1 MGYLKQSMRLFAV
14 ALSVGLIFGA
24 AVCSGS
30 SDAKAEE
37 CAQAYELIDGQQ
49 SPCRGIVWP
58 KLWTVRALQC
68 VEADLP
74 EAKQTIEASQRL
86 IQSCGDSLIEIQD
99 AHRKALDDLEEI
111 ARNAAGLNVRP
122 WYEHPALWLGLGLA
136 GGAGLVVFAGKL

>member
-1 MGYLKQSMRLFAV
+1 MRLFAV

-24 AVCSGS
+24 AVCGGS

-58 KLWTVRALQC
+58 KLWTMRALQC

-74 EAKQTIEASQRL
+74 EAKQTIEASGRL
-86 IQSCGDSLIEIQD
+86 LQSCENSLTELQGS
-99 AHRKALDDLEEI
+99 HRRALDDLEQI
-111 ARNAAGLNVRP
+111 ARNAAGLNLRP
-122 WYEHPALWLGLGLA
+122 WYEHPALWLGLGIA
-136 GGAGLVVFAGKL
+136 GGASLVVVLGAY